1 MITALINRR
10 IWLWKNRLVPSAFL
24 LLLFPI
30 TIFLMI
36 SLPLKNIIRFS
47 LAGVPF
53 DVWVFPGLL
62 FIING
67 FTLFPS
73 IYREYFELRIHKK
86 VLVNMSLT
94 PHTKT
99 TIILSSLIVSILEAL
114 FVVMFSTFVYISF
127 ISISLDIVDFIYL
140 LFCLT
145 MFSFLLG
152 NLYISLSLLIDTLTT
167 MLLASFMVFLVI
179 LFGNGFLIEFS
190 FFPLGLDSILKWS
203 PISIPFQVYKK
214 FNITEIIDYT
224 SISISLILI
233 YLWMALN
240 SYLLRIKL
248 RQ

>member
-233 YLWMALN
+233 YLWMVLN
-240 SYLLRIKL
+240 SYLLKIKL

>member
-1 MITALINRR
+1 
-10 IWLWKNRLVPSAFL
+10 
-24 LLLFPI
+24 
-30 TIFLMI
+30 
-36 SLPLKNIIRFS
+36 
-47 LAGVPF
+47 
-53 DVWVFPGLL
+53 
-62 FIING
+62 
-67 FTLFPS
+67 
-73 IYREYFELRIHKK
+73 
-86 VLVNMSLT
+86 MSLT

>member
-114 FVVMFSTFVYISF
+114 FVVMFSAFVYISF

-214 FNITEIIDYT
+214 FNITEIIDYA

>member
-1 MITALINRR
+1 MIIAMINRR
-10 IWLWKNRLVPSAFL
+10 IWLWKNRLIPSAFL

-30 TIFLMI
+30 ITFLMI

-62 FIING
+62 FIINS
-67 FTLFPS
+67 FILFPS

-99 TIILSSLIVSILEAL
+99 TIILSSLIVSILEAF
-114 FVVMFSTFVYISF
+114 FVVIFSTFVYLSF
-127 ISISLDIVDFIYL
+127 ISISLDIIDFIYL

-152 NLYISLSLLIDTLTT
+152 SLYISLSLLIDTLTT
-167 MLLASFMVFLVI
+167 MLLATFMVFLVI

-203 PISIPFQVYKK
+203 PISIPFQIYKK
-214 FNITEIIDYT
+214 FNSTGIIDYVP
-224 SISISLILI
+224 ISISLILI
-233 YLWMALN
+233 YLWMIFN
-240 SYLLRIKL
+240 SYLLKVKL